1 MPESSSSASPGV
13 PPPYKLTQDKGG
25 TNFTLKID
33 EGVTTIKAGE
43 YAAVSSLGS
52 GADKKTLNTKITRQA
67 LGLKTDGEVHTAVTT
82 IILPST
88 LTTIE
93 DYAFYGHT
101 EVKGTLIIPD
111 KVHTIGAHAF
121 GKTGTALTLDLKDD
135 SKLNSIGAGA
145 FDITSIAKIQAPRF
159 TLTKNA
165 DNTTYTLAVAEG
177 VTTAARGEFSSREST
192 GGSPPITL
200 NTRLK
205 GALLGA
211 KPQDTITTITLP
223 STLTTIEDYA
233 FYGHTAVKGT
243 LIIPDKVQSIG
254 ASAFGKTGTAL
265 TLDLK
270 EDSKLGT
277 IGAGAFDIASIE
289 KIQAPRY
296 TLTKNADNTT
306 YTLAVAEGVTS
317 AARGE
322 FSALDN
328 VPESTPKITLNT
340 RLKGV
345 FLGAEPESAITAITL
360 PSTLET
366 IEDHAFRNNQKVQGT
381 LTIPKAVQSIGE
393 NAFASDA
400 FFISSRELTLTFE
413 DESQLRTIGESAF
426 FDTGIRQLG
435 PLPERLEVI
444 GKSAFGS
451 NGIITTSLIIPRN
464 VTRIGDGAFSKYR
477 NRITGTLTIESP
489 DLARTPNDR
498 AQKKTGALGDNL
510 FVYSIVGRGIQASN
524 FSTIKLHQ
532 AVYDSYTQAELTQIF
547 GTGTRGKYQD
557 LDDNALPAKP

>member
-1 MPESSSSASPGV
+1 MFALSAGAFLLYACDMPESSSSASPGAS
-13 PPPYKLTQDKGG
+13 PPYKLTQDKGG

-43 YAAVSSLGS
+43 FAAVPSIGS

-88 LTTIE
+88 LETIE

-101 EVKGTLIIPD
+101 AVKGTLIIPD

-145 FDITSIAKIQAPRF
+145 FDIASIAKIQAPRF
-159 TLTKNA
+159 TLTKNT
-165 DNTTYTLAVAEG
+165 DNTTYTVAVAEG
-177 VTTAARGEFSSREST
+177 VTTVARGEFSLQEST

-205 GALLGA
+205 GALLGS
-211 KPQDTITTITLP
+211 KPQDTITAITLP
-223 STLTTIEDYA
+223 PTLVKVEDYA

-270 EDSKLGT
+270 DDSKLGT

-289 KIQAPRY
+289 KIQAPRF

-306 YTLAVAEGVTS
+306 YTLAVAEGVTT
-317 AARGE
+317 AAKGE
-322 FSALDN
+322 FASTET
-328 VPESTPKITLNT
+328 VRGSTPITLNT
-340 RLKGV
+340 RLKGAL
-345 FLGAEPESAITAITL
+345 LGAEPQDTVTTITL
-360 PSTLET
+360 PSTLVT
-366 IEDHAFRNNQKVQGT
+366 IEDYAFWNHQKVQGT
-381 LTIPKAVQSIGE
+381 LTIPSQVQSIGKYTFQYIGLKYLLDSSLVI
-393 NAFASDA
+393 AFAPDSQLTAIEADA
-400 FFISSRELTLTFE
+400 FSFNSI
-413 DESQLRTIGESAF
+413 
-426 FDTGIRQLG
+426 
-435 PLPERLEVI
+435 
-444 GKSAFGS
+444 
-451 NGIITTSLIIPRN
+451 TSLILPEQLETIEAF
-464 VTRIGDGAFSKYR
+464 AFSNPNPTSKKMSSF
-477 NRITGTLTIESP
+477 TIP
-489 DLARTPNDR
+489 T
-498 AQKKTGALGDNL
+498 KVTKIGAAAFINM
-510 FVYSIVGRGIQASN
+510 I
-524 FSTIKLHQ
+524 FS
-532 AVYDSYTQAELTQIF
+532 
-547 GTGTRGKYQD
+547 
-557 LDDNALPAKP
+557 DNAT

>member
-43 YAAVSSLGS
+43 FAAVPSIGS

-88 LTTIE
+88 LETIE

-101 EVKGTLIIPD
+101 AVKGTLIIPD

-165 DNTTYTLAVAEG
+165 DNTTYTFAVAEG
-177 VTTAARGEFSSREST
+177 VTTAARGEFSSQEST

-200 NTRLK
+200 NTKLK
-205 GALLGA
+205 GVLLGTD
-211 KPQDTITTITLP
+211 PQNAITAITLP
-223 STLTTIEDYA
+223 STLVKVEDYA

-270 EDSKLGT
+270 DDSKLDT
-277 IGAGAFDIASIE
+277 IGAGAFDITSIE
-289 KIQAPRY
+289 KIQAPRF

-306 YTLAVAEGVTS
+306 YTLAVAEGVTT
-317 AARGE
+317 AAKGE
-322 FSALDN
+322 FASTET
-328 VPESTPKITLNT
+328 VRSTPITLNT
-340 RLKGV
+340 RLKGAL
-345 FLGAEPESAITAITL
+345 LGAEPQDAVTTITL
-360 PSTLET
+360 PSTLVT
-366 IEDHAFRNNQKVQGT
+366 IEDYAFWNHQKVQGT
-381 LTIPKAVQSIGE
+381 LTIPSQVQSIGKYTFQYIGLKYLLDSSLVI
-393 NAFASDA
+393 AFAPDSQLTAIEADA
-400 FFISSRELTLTFE
+400 FSFNSI
-413 DESQLRTIGESAF
+413 
-426 FDTGIRQLG
+426 
-435 PLPERLEVI
+435 
-444 GKSAFGS
+444 
-451 NGIITTSLIIPRN
+451 TSLILPEQLKTIEAF
-464 VTRIGDGAFSKYR
+464 AFS
-477 NRITGTLTIESP
+477 NPNPTGKKMSSFTIPTKVTKIGAAAFINMIFSDNATLTIQSP
-489 DLARTPNDR
+489 SVTLED
-498 AQKKTGALGDNL
+498 QL
-510 FVYSIVGRGIQASN
+510 FVNSPTKTV
-524 FSTIKLHQ
+524 FTTVKLPQ
-532 AVYDSYTQAELTQIF
+532 VVYDGYTRAELASRF
-547 GTGTRGKYQD
+547 GQVNAYQD
-557 LDDNALPAKP
+557 LDGNAHTPKP

>member
-1 MPESSSSASPGV
+1 MFALSAGAFLLYACDMPESSSSASPGAS
-13 PPPYKLTQDKGG
+13 PPYKLTQDKGG

-88 LTTIE
+88 LETIE

-101 EVKGTLIIPD
+101 AVKGTLIIPD

-145 FDITSIAKIQAPRF
+145 FDIASIAKIQAPRF
-159 TLTKNA
+159 TLTKNT

-177 VTTAARGEFSSREST
+177 VTTVARGEFSSQEST

-205 GALLGA
+205 GALLGS
-211 KPQDTITTITLP
+211 KPQDTITAITLP
-223 STLTTIEDYA
+223 PTLVKVEDYA

-270 EDSKLGT
+270 DDSKLGT

-289 KIQAPRY
+289 KIQAPRF

-306 YTLAVAEGVTS
+306 YTLAVAEGVTT
-317 AARGE
+317 AAKGE
-322 FSALDN
+322 FASTET
-328 VPESTPKITLNT
+328 VRGSTPITLNT
-340 RLKGV
+340 RLKGAL
-345 FLGAEPESAITAITL
+345 LGAEPQDTVTTITL
-360 PSTLET
+360 PSTLVT
-366 IEDHAFRNNQKVQGT
+366 IEDYAFWNHQKVQGT
-381 LTIPKAVQSIGE
+381 LTIPSQVQSIGKYTFQYIGLKYLLDSSLVI
-393 NAFASDA
+393 AFAPDSQLTAIEADA
-400 FFISSRELTLTFE
+400 FSFNSI
-413 DESQLRTIGESAF
+413 
-426 FDTGIRQLG
+426 
-435 PLPERLEVI
+435 
-444 GKSAFGS
+444 
-451 NGIITTSLIIPRN
+451 TSLILPEQLETIEAF
-464 VTRIGDGAFSKYR
+464 AFSNPNPTSKKMSSFTIPTKVTKIGAAAFI
-477 NRITGTLTIESP
+477 NMIFSDNATLTIQSP
-489 DLARTPNDR
+489 SVTLED
-498 AQKKTGALGDNL
+498 QL
-510 FVYSIVGRGIQASN
+510 FVNSPTKTV
-524 FSTIKLHQ
+524 FTTVKLPQ
-532 AVYDSYTQAELTQIF
+532 VVYDGYTRAELASRF
-547 GTGTRGKYQD
+547 GQVTAYQD
-557 LDDNALPAKP
+557 LDGNAHTPKP